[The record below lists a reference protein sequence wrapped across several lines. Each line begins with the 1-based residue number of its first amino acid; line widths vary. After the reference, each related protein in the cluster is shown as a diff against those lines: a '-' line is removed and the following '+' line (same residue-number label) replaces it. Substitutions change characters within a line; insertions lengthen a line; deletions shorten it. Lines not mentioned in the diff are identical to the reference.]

1 MQVQIEN
8 GYVSSY
14 ALIGSIVGG
23 VEVPD
28 PPDVEHFEAN
38 FSAYRLRD
46 GALEYDAEKK
56 TELERKALCDALR
69 RQREAECFSYINRG
83 RLWYDRLTETQQSEL
98 AVWYEAWLHITET
111 LTVPEKPSWL

>member
-38 FSAYRLRD
+38 FQAYRLR
-46 GALEYDAEKK
+46 GGTLEYDADKK
-56 TELERKALCDALR
+56 TELEQKALCDELR
-69 RQREAECFSYINRG
+69 RQRETECFSYINRG
-83 RLWYDRLTETQQSEL
+83 QLWYDRLTEIQRTEL
-98 AVWYEAWLHITET
+98 ATWYESWLHVTET
-111 LTVPEKPSWL
+111 LTVPKKPSWL